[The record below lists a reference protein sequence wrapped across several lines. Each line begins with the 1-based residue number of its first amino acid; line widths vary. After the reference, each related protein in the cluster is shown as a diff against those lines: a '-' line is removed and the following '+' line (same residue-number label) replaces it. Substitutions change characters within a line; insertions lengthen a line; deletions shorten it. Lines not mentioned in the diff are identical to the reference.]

1 MASTLTGFLT
11 SVSCADAVLKIAE
24 DDDDDDAILVSR
36 FFHVS
41 ERDFKQEMRLQEA
54 FS

>member
-24 DDDDDDAILVSR
+24 DDDDDAILFSR

-41 ERDFKQEMRLQEA
+41 ERDFKKEMRLQEA